1 MKARKTRITKRSALI
16 LIVTALTLTLSACS
30 SSNAGNE
37 SRAKKVIIGTTNV
50 FPGVSF
56 LDEKGNLTGFDVELS
71 KELDKRLPEY
81 EFEIQT
87 MDFGNLLLSLE
98 SKKIDMVMGMMS
110 KNEEREKKY
119 LFNKEPYVYFFTRV
133 AVAQA
138 NDAIRSI
145 EDLHGKKLY
154 IGSST
159 SNNANYIQSYNKE
172 HGDPIDIVYGNG
184 GANDLVQLIRTGRV
198 DATLQTDFSVRFET
212 DADGNQALKLVGEPL
227 LADSVHYVLHKD
239 SQELADK
246 LDEALRAVKKDGTL
260 AKLSMEWLGQD
271 FTTSLEEAKAK

>member
-1 MKARKTRITKRSALI
+1 MKAQKTRTIHLSALL
-16 LIVTALTLTLSACS
+16 LIVTALLSVSACS

-37 SRAKKVIIGTTNV
+37 SKAKKVVIGTTNV

-71 KELDKRLPEY
+71 KELDKRLPDY

-98 SKKIDMVMGMMS
+98 SKKIDMVMGLMS

-119 LFNKEPYVYFFTRV
+119 LFNKEPYAYFFTRV
-133 AVAQA
+133 AVDQA
-138 NDAIRSI
+138 NDTVHSI

-159 SNNANYIQSYNKE
+159 SNNANFIQSYNKE

-184 GANDLVQLIRTGRV
+184 GANDLVQLIRAGRV

-212 DADGNQALKLVGEPL
+212 DANGNQALKLVGEPL
-227 LADSVHYVLHKD
+227 LADSVHYVLRKD
-239 SQELADK
+239 SRELADK
-246 LDEALRAVKKDGTL
+246 LDEALQAVKDDGTL
-260 AKLSMEWLGQD
+260 AKLSVEWLGQD
-271 FTTSLEEAKAK
+271 FTTSLEEATAR

>member
-1 MKARKTRITKRSALI
+1 MNAQKTRKTKLSALI
-16 LIVTALTLTLSACS
+16 FIVAALILTASACS
-30 SSNAGNE
+30 SSNADSE
-37 SRAKKVIIGTTNV
+37 SKAKKIIIGTTNV

-56 LDEKGNLTGFDVELS
+56 LDEKGNLTGFDVELA

-87 MDFGNLLLSLE
+87 MEFGHLLLSLE
-98 SKKIDMVMGMMS
+98 SKKIDIVMGMMS

-119 LFNKEPYVYFFTRV
+119 LFNKEPYAYFFTRV
-133 AVAQA
+133 AVDQA

-159 SNNANYIQSYNKE
+159 SNNANFIQSYNKE
-172 HGDPIDIVYGNG
+172 HGDPIEIVYGNG

-212 DADGNQALKLVGEPL
+212 DADGNRALKLVGEPL
-227 LADSVHYVLHKD
+227 FADSVHYVLRKD

-246 LDEALRAVKKDGTL
+246 LDEALQAVKDDGTL
-260 AKLSMEWLGQD
+260 AKLSIEWLGED
-271 FTTSLEEAKAK
+271 FTTSLQEAKAK